1 MSASDNKSHHIVKP
15 ANPADAPSSALSEVE
30 QESIVVSDD
39 EKEVSDRYPKS
50 NRILTA
56 ITLSVMGA
64 GMYALDKLL
73 TMFDEVLAVP
83 YSYVLEFYNITLLV
97 PTQTLPKVWVWL
109 SALEL
114 TSNPD
119 VNLGISAVAIFL
131 YWAVVFGVYSLW
143 VELIGI
149 MIARLGNYDRPDV
162 VGAFQLYLFPALLVI
177 LFFLIINV
185 FLLYGDNSVFQN

>member
-1 MSASDNKSHHIVKP
+1 MSASDNKSPHIVKP
-15 ANPADAPSSALSEVE
+15 ANPADAPSGALSEVE

-97 PTQTLPKVWVWL
+97 PTQTLPKVWIWL

-131 YWAVVFGVYSLW
+131 YWTVVFGVYSLW

-162 VGAFQLYLFPALLVI
+162 VGAFQLYLFPALLAI